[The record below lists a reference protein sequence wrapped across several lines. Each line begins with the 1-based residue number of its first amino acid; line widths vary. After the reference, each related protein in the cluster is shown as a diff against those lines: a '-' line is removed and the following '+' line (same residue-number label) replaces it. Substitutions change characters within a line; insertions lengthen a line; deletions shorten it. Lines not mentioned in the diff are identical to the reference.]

1 MTQQRVILDAH
12 VDCSPQ
18 WICRIKTAV
27 SKRHLQNP
35 RSNDPAIET
44 LL

>member
-1 MTQQRVILDAH
+1 MTQQRVIPDAR

-18 WICRIKTAV
+18 WICRIKNCSVEAPPAK
-27 SKRHLQNP
+27 S